1 MLLTGFGFLAALGIG
16 VYVGKQDTELI
27 ARLSGGPP
35 PPMRLDAWA
44 APHEA
49 PITRY
54 ESAVAAIDHRIFLFG
69 GFYNSRIQASPEVWA
84 YDPEEQSWTRK
95 AALPRLLTH
104 ANTALLGDT
113 VWLAGGFVGDNPGR
127 APDEVWRYE
136 WRNDRWTPGP
146 PLPARRG

>member
-69 GFYNSRIQASPEVWA
+69 GFYNSRIQASPEVFEPMIPKNKM
-84 YDPEEQSWTRK
+84 DPKGRPPPPADSRQHG
-95 AALPRLLTH
+95 A
-104 ANTALLGDT
+104 
-113 VWLAGGFVGDNPGR
+113 PGR
-127 APDEVWRYE
+127 HGV
-136 WRNDRWTPGP
+136 
-146 PLPARRG
+146 ARGWLRRR